1 MMKGGHEM
9 KYWMRMVGI
18 VGVLA
23 LLLIAASISKQTSYA
38 KSGDWPTYMGDTS
51 RSGFNAA
58 ETMINPTSA
67 HNLKLHWKL
76 KAGGKVT
83 TQPVV
88 ANGLVYW
95 GSWDGYE
102 HATNPT
108 TGKDAWAVN
117 LGQSSPMC
125 SPKTH
130 NGVLSSAAFAS
141 LAIGGVKTPVI
152 FVGGG
157 DANLY
162 ALNANTGAMIWH
174 TSLGAVSDHFLY
186 GSLAFYKGSIYI
198 GVSSHG
204 DCPLEQGQLVQ
215 LRATTGKIQHTFN
228 VVPAGCI
235 GGSVWVAPTIDAA
248 TGIIYFGTGNGGTC
262 STSETMAVALVAVR
276 ASDLS
281 FVSSWQVPSSQQGND
296 SDFGSTATLFTATI
310 KGIVH
315 QMVGLLNKNGIYYAF
330 DRNALSNGPLWQ
342 VQLAAPA
349 MDMENN
355 VSSSAWDG
363 SQLYISAASTTIH
376 GSSCAG
382 SIRALKPASGAFN
395 WEDCLSADV
404 LGPVT
409 AVPGVAEVGSGTSF
423 ILVDTQTGAQ
433 LFNFQDTGAGSQ
445 FMGPGSIA
453 NGVLYHGNTDGYLY
467 AFGL

>member
-1 MMKGGHEM
+1 MKGGNEM
-9 KYWMRMVGI
+9 KYWMRIVGI

-23 LLLIAASISKQTSYA
+23 LLLIAAGISKQTTYA
-38 KSGDWPTYMGDTS
+38 KAGDWPTYMGNNS
-51 RSGFNAA
+51 RTGYNAA
-58 ETMINPTSA
+58 ETIINPTSA

-76 KAGGKVT
+76 KAGGMVT
-83 TQPVV
+83 AQPVV

-95 GSWDGYE
+95 GSWDGFE

-108 TGKDAWAVN
+108 TGKDVWAVN
-117 LGQSSPMC
+117 LGQSSPICDHM
-125 SPKTH
+125 KH
-130 NGVLSSAAFAS
+130 GVLSSAAFAS
-141 LAIGGVKTPVI
+141 LSIGGVNTSVV

-157 DANLY
+157 NANLY
-162 ALNANTGAMIWH
+162 ALKASTGATIWH
-174 TSLGAVSDHFLY
+174 ISLGSVPDHFLY
-186 GSLAFYKGSIYI
+186 GSPAFYKGSVYI

-204 DCPLEQGQLVQ
+204 DCPLVQGQLVQ
-215 LRATTGKIQHTFN
+215 LRATTGTKLHTFN

-262 STSETMAVALVAVR
+262 SKSETMAIALVAVR

-310 KGIVH
+310 SSVLH

-330 DRNALSNGPLWQ
+330 DRSTIGKGPLWQ
-342 VQLAAPA
+342 VRLAAPA
-349 MDMENN
+349 TDAENN

-376 GSSCAG
+376 GSLCAG
-382 SIRALKPASGAFN
+382 SLRALKPASGAFN

-423 ILVDTQTGAQ
+423 ILVGTQTGTQ
-433 LFNFQDTGAGSQ
+433 LFSFHDTSTGSQ
-445 FMGPGSIA
+445 FIGPGSIA
-453 NGVLYHGNTDGYLY
+453 NGVLYHGNIDGYLY

>member
-1 MMKGGHEM
+1 M
-9 KYWMRMVGI
+9 KYWMRIVGI
-18 VGVLA
+18 VGMLA
-23 LLLIAASISKQTSYA
+23 LLFTAAGLTKQTTYA
-38 KSGDWPTYMGDTS
+38 KSGDWPTYMGDNS

-67 HNLKLHWKL
+67 PNLKMHWKL

-83 TQPVV
+83 TQPIVV
-88 ANGLVYW
+88 NGLVYW
-95 GSWDGYE
+95 GSWDGFE

-117 LGQSSPMC
+117 LGQSAPVC
-125 SPKTH
+125 TPKVH
-130 NGVLSSAAFAS
+130 HGVLSSADFATLS
-141 LAIGGVKTPVI
+141 IGGVKTPVI

-157 DANLY
+157 DVNLY
-162 ALNANTGAMIWH
+162 ALNANTGATIWH
-174 TSLGAVSDHFLY
+174 VALGTVPDYFLY
-186 GSLAFYKGSIYI
+186 GSPAYYKGSVYM

-215 LRATTGKIQHTFN
+215 LKATTGTIQHTFD
-228 VVPAGCI
+228 VVPAGCT
-235 GGSVWVAPTIDAA
+235 GGGIWLAPTIDAT

-262 STSETMAVALVAVR
+262 SSSEPLAVALVAVH

-281 FVSSWQVPSSQQGND
+281 LVSSWQVPASQQTSD

-310 KGIVH
+310 SGVVH

-330 DRNALSNGPLWQ
+330 DRTTISTGPLWQ

-349 MDMENN
+349 ADMENN

-363 SQLYISAASTTIH
+363 NQLYIAAASTTIN

-382 SIRALKPASGAFN
+382 SLRALNPASGAFN
-395 WEDCLSADV
+395 WQACLSADV
-404 LGPVT
+404 FGPVT

-423 ILVDTQTGAQ
+423 VLVDTQTGAQ
-433 LFNFQDTGAGSQ
+433 LFSFQDTSTGSQ

-453 NGVLYHGNTDGYLY
+453 HGVLYHGNNDGYLY